1 MIFERDIWDMVDV
14 YTEAEVIY
22 SNDSN
27 NIPFNLGSNSIWTV
41 WNEVEDAVFYTEVKT
56 N

>member
-27 NIPFNLGSNSIWTV
+27 NIPFNLGQWIWV
-41 WNEVEDAVFYTEVKT
+41 WNEVEDEVFYTEVKT